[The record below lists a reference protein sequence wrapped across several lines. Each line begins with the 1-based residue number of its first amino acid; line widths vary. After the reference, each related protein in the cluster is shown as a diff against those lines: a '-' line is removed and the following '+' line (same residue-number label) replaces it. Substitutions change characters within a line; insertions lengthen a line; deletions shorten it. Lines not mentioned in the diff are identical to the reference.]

1 MKEVGNLKEEEDIF
15 SPKHNLTPPP
25 PPPPASLK
33 FRSGSRS
40 GMRYPELHSL
50 ILFLHFS
57 SSMQLLL
64 IKNET
69 YFECKYRH
77 DVECY
82 EKYSSFMLLTVRV
95 NEVMFNT

>member
-15 SPKHNLTPPP
+15 SSKHNLTPP
-25 PPPPASLK
+25 ASLK
-33 FRSGSRS
+33 FQSGSRS
-40 GMRYPELHSL
+40 GMRYPEPHSL

-82 EKYSSFMLLTVRV
+82 EKYSRNLIDHYYQFALCYLQL
-95 NEVMFNT
+95 E